1 MKFTITLGGQTVILT
16 AEQLEA
22 LAAIIDDAE
31 AIENTYMGAGKG
43 VDGTNYMDTL
53 KPFTLRTMLPVA
65 MLTDT
70 AYDALKFVTEAQK
83 SK

>member
-1 MKFTITLGGQTVILT
+1 MRFTITLGGQTVIVT
-16 AEQLEA
+16 YEQLEA
-22 LAAIIDDAE
+22 LAALMDGTD
-31 AIENTYMGAGKG
+31 AIESTYMGAGKG